1 MMKASL
7 GVALALAI
15 PMMALSTVP
24 DATTNSTRPP
34 TNLKKVGDHWTPW
47 DPPVPP
53 DGARVYLI
61 EKGDTL
67 WDLAQQDL
75 HDPYLWPRIWDQ
87 NRYILDSHWIY
98 PGDPLIMPGPV
109 TVVAEETTPPDV
121 DPSAGDGTGSGD
133 GQDTSMEEAALV
145 PAPDGSGRPT
155 RSAWMKPNH
164 ELAADHSD
172 MVCSGYIL
180 ADKWESDTYVYAAEE
195 EGKVAFGP
203 GDVVYINKGLSD
215 GVQAGDKF
223 FVVHQEV
230 KVKHPVTGRMLGYFV
245 RKEAVAQV
253 IAAQAETATVELV
266 DGCHPVHLG
275 HSLISFTELESPKRR
290 DIDLARYGVEDNDK
304 ASGYLVY
311 AQNRLN
317 AVGEG
322 DIVYIDLGM
331 ADGIEKGDY
340 LMIYRD
346 VVTNQ
351 KPNEAGLARVHYKHK
366 SSVPAFDTRQLPR
379 GKEVPRK
386 MLGHMVILASNHNTA
401 TAKVMYSWR
410 EIYPGDQVQLLD

>member
-1 MMKASL
+1 MKASL

-53 DGARVYLI
+53 EGARVYLI

-67 WDLAQQDL
+67 WDLAQRDL

-109 TVVAEETTPPDV
+109 TVVAEETMPPDV
-121 DPSAGDGTGSGD
+121 DPSDGDGTGSGD
-133 GQDTSMEEAALV
+133 GQDTSVEEAALV

-155 RSAWMKPNH
+155 RAAWMKPDPDS
-164 ELAADHSD
+164 AADHSD
-172 MVCSGYIL
+172 MMCSGYIL
-180 ADKWESDTYVYAAEE
+180 ADKWESDTYVYASEE
-195 EGKVAFGP
+195 EGKIAFGP

-230 KVKHPVTGRMLGYFV
+230 KVKHPVTGTMLGYFV
-245 RKEAVAQV
+245 RKEAVVQV

-275 HSLISFTELESPKRR
+275 HSLIKFTELVSPKRR
-290 DIDLARYGVEDNDK
+290 DIDLARYGVEDNEQ
-304 ASGYLVY
+304 ASGYVVY

-317 AVGEG
+317 AAGEG

-346 VVTNQ
+346 VVSDQ
-351 KPNEAGLARVHYKHK
+351 KPNEAGLARVRYKHK
-366 SSVPAFDTRQLPR
+366 SSVPAHNTRRLPR

-386 MLGHMVILASNHNTA
+386 MLGHMVILASNHHTA